1 MREAVDHAEALF
13 NEGLPLVKLLNRR
26 LALDID
32 LFSRGGLKVLEK
44 IRLQGYD
51 VLRERPAISK
61 SERAMLLMGSLARV
75 ATMRA
80 A

>member
-1 MREAVDHAEALF
+1 MREAVEYAEAMF
-13 NEGLPLVKLLNRR
+13 EAGLPLVRLLNRR

-44 IRLQGYD
+44 IRAQGYD
-51 VLRERPAISK
+51 VLRARPAISK
-61 SERAMLLMGSLARV
+61 SERASLLMGSLVRV
-75 ATMRA
+75 ALMRA